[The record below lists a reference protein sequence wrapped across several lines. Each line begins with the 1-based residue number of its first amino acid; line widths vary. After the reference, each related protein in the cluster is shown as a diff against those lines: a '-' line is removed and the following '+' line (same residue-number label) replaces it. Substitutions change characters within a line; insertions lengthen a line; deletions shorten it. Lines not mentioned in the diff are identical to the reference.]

1 MSRGNV
7 RYNSL
12 MKMRIHKY
20 LAHAGVASRR
30 HAEEIVAEGK
40 VFVNSKVAT
49 IGQVIE
55 SDTDKIILAGKPI
68 KIDSVLVY
76 YLLNKPRGVVSAVT
90 DSDGRRTV
98 TSLVP
103 GGHRL
108 YPVGRLDYDSEGLML
123 LTNDG
128 DLAYKLTH
136 PRFEIDKTYHVL
148 VKGVIPEKSIGYLE
162 SGVTIEGKKTAPA
175 QVQVAEAQPNNTWID
190 ITIHEGRN
198 RQIRKMCEAVGY
210 PVMRLIR
217 TKLGP
222 WTLGDLA
229 SGKFRTLS
237 PTEAVLK

>member
-1 MSRGNV
+1 
-7 RYNSL
+7 
-12 MKMRIHKY
+12 MRIHKY

-30 HAEEIVAEGK
+30 HAEEMVAAGK
-40 VFVNSKVAT
+40 VTVNGRVAT
-49 IGQVIE
+49 VGKIIE
-55 SDTDKIILAGKPI
+55 SDTDVVAVEGKKVAIDKI
-68 KIDSVLVY
+68 LVY

-90 DSDGRRTV
+90 DPDGRRTA

-128 DLAYKLTH
+128 DLAYQITH
-136 PRFEIDKTYHVL
+136 PKFEINKTYHVL
-148 VKGVIPEKSIGYLE
+148 VKGVMNEKSIGYLE
-162 SGVTIEGKKTAPA
+162 SGVTIEGQKTAPA
-175 QVQVAEAQPNNTWID
+175 VVTIVEAQPNNTWLD

-222 WTLGDLA
+222 WELGDLG
-229 SGKFRTLS
+229 SGKYRTLK
-237 PTEAVLK
+237 PEDVMLK

>member
-1 MSRGNV
+1 
-7 RYNSL
+7 

-30 HAEEIVAEGK
+30 HAEEMVEKGEVTVNGSVAK
-40 VFVNSKVAT
+40 V
-49 IGQVIE
+49 GQVIE
-55 SDTDKIILAGKPI
+55 SDTAKVEVAGKPVT
-68 KIDSVLVY
+68 IDQVLVY

-90 DSDGRRTV
+90 DPDGRRTV

-136 PRFEIDKTYHVL
+136 PKFEINKTYHVL
-148 VKGVIPEKSIGYLE
+148 VKGVMNEKSIGYLE

-175 QVQVAEAQPNNTWID
+175 EVEIAEAQPNNTWID

-217 TKLGP
+217 THLGP
-222 WTLGDLA
+222 WELGDLPV
-229 SGKFRTLS
+229 GKYRTLAAS
-237 PTEAVLK
+237 EVVLK